1 MKELVKKIYRRCGR
15 RISKLFYKFP
25 VSTDPIKFTEI
36 ELVDDEDVK
45 TMVAL
50 YCETRSNQNAPI
62 QLFAI
67 NIDLNVAPETDVVG
81 DDVYHSSDPSD
92 HEVDSGSDP
101 DVRSAEGYNWQ
112 IRAAFIQKSQIRE
125 IRKIVGASHMHFNTQ
140 CNCRRFQT
148 LHYPCAHVVSSCTK
162 VSLNVEQ
169 FIDEVY
175 TLECTLRVWENEFPV
190 LLDLSTWE
198 VPPTTFELV
207 PYKGLRRNL
216 KGHPQSSRIHSEM
229 DIREKSER
237 KLCGICRSASHN

>member
-1 MKELVKKIYRRCGR
+1 
-15 RISKLFYKFP
+15 
-25 VSTDPIKFTEI
+25 
-36 ELVDDEDVK
+36 
-45 TMVAL
+45 MVAL

-62 QLFAI
+62 QLFAELASVEPIEDPTPLI

-101 DVRSAEGYNWQ
+101 DV
-112 IRAAFIQKSQIRE
+112 
-125 IRKIVGASHMHFNTQ
+125 V
-140 CNCRRFQT
+140 RRFQT